1 MDTTVETTVEQSR
14 PRTLSLASI
23 LKKSLMAATGLFW
36 FGYLI
41 VHLAGNLLLVKGP
54 ESFNFY
60 AETLGSNPLV
70 VIAEIALLVTLL
82 VHVFSALRVSRENNR
97 ARPHPYVYKVPTTGC
112 STFASRTMW
121 YGGVI
126 LLLFIIVHV
135 WTFKYGD
142 HAGEGGLWGLVVRS
156 FKHPL
161 IVAGY
166 VFAMLP
172 LGLHLSHGF
181 GSAFQTL
188 GVVAPSWR
196 LGLHRTG
203 RILGWILA
211 VGFLLL
217 PLWAF
222 FFAEV

>member
-1 MDTTVETTVEQSR
+1 METTMETAVEQNRLR
-14 PRTLSLASI
+14 PMPLSSI
-23 LKKSLMAATGLFW
+23 LKKALMAITGLFW
-36 FGYLI
+36 FVYLI
-41 VHLAGNLLLVKGP
+41 VHLAGNLLLVKGA

-70 VIAEIALLVTLL
+70 VLAEIALLVTIL
-82 VHVFSALRVSRENNR
+82 VHIFSALRVSRENNK
-97 ARPHPYVYKVPTTGC
+97 ARPHAYAYKVPSTGS

-135 WTFKYGD
+135 WMFKYGD
-142 HAGEGGLWGLVVRS
+142 HAGAGGLWGLVVRS

-161 IVAGY
+161 IVVGY
-166 VFAMLP
+166 VIAMLP

-196 LGLHRTG
+196 LGLRRTG
-203 RILGWILA
+203 RVLGWILA
-211 VGFLLL
+211 VGFLCL